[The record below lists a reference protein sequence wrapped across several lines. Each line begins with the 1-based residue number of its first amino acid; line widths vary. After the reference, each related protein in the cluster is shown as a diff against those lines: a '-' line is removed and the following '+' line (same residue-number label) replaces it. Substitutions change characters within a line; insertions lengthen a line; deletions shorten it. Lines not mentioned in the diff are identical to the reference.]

1 MLGTSGSATALHS
14 LELDTSADGSTH
26 MSSAFLP
33 FTSTPAQ
40 LVSALSRCCGL
51 SPKLVSDVSLL
62 SASVL
67 PAVVTLCIVR
77 VPNLSSRLRRLPFV
91 ALCMMLLLWAAMS
104 SRAPQAAGGFSSNE
118 DMLSSSSSS
127 SSSSAGVQL
136 PTSYSAGPSSKSI
149 GSLSSMTVAAAPIL
163 MALFL
168 VQPRGRRSQA
178 GVGAVLGLSLVL
190 QLAAVDAAASVCASV
205 KPVCT
210 APQPIVM
217 GSSAPKPAAVAVKS
231 PAAIAAS
238 ALVKSP
244 APVPPTSSSSSSANP
259 YAETLLAAMGV
270 RKEAFHVASLREP
283 DSDVPQRV
291 MPLTPHPRLSKALEQ
306 QLFTQLLVALNSNSS
321 RSSAGAAVPSAPRS
335 PAPAPAP
342 ASPAQA
348 DPADGLLY
356 LSNARLKVGVDPA
369 RGGAITHLSSPVMPP
384 EWAGRNL
391 INTWD
396 SGRLIQ
402 QSYYGCE
409 DGSCWSTRA
418 WRWNPVQGGSW
429 HNAAPKLLASSQFG
443 DMLSTSALPRN
454 WGGQGLLDDVVM
466 TTQSRLLPNMVKVR
480 QTMRYTGN
488 AGHPERHQEV
498 PAVFVDR
505 RLNALAIYSG
515 SAPWTGGQLSF
526 LMPGQVNEY
535 FKTPEKWAAYV
546 DTKSGFGV
554 GVYTPVAEQL
564 VAYRVG
570 GENSS
575 ARSDCSYFAPLVTAA
590 IQPQSEFSYDT
601 YIAVGRVDEMRQW
614 FAALAAATEPAL
626 AVQRRIAL
634 PATVDPSALRMPA
647 AAAAAQSAA
656 AAAPAPLSFAQALSP
671 RNDSFRL
678 MVDTTG
684 LQGSSRAGAQLLP
697 VKPVAVGAGLLQPAL
712 LAPMAV
718 QPTPKAAVKV
728 TTG

>member
-1 MLGTSGSATALHS
+1 M
-14 LELDTSADGSTH
+14 
-26 MSSAFLP
+26 
-33 FTSTPAQ
+33 
-40 LVSALSRCCGL
+40 
-51 SPKLVSDVSLL
+51 
-62 SASVL
+62 
-67 PAVVTLCIVR
+67 AV
-77 VPNLSSRLRRLPFV
+77 SRLT
-91 ALCMMLLLWAAMS
+91 
-104 SRAPQAAGGFSSNE
+104 NK
-118 DMLSSSSSS
+118 
-127 SSSSAGVQL
+127 
-136 PTSYSAGPSSKSI
+136 TSKHWHC
-149 GSLSSMTVAAAPIL
+149 AAA
-163 MALFL
+163 
-168 VQPRGRRSQA
+168 
-178 GVGAVLGLSLVL
+178 
-190 QLAAVDAAASVCASV
+190 
-205 KPVCT
+205 
-210 APQPIVM
+210 
-217 GSSAPKPAAVAVKS
+217 
-231 PAAIAAS
+231 
-238 ALVKSP
+238 
-244 APVPPTSSSSSSANP
+244 
-259 YAETLLAAMGV
+259 
-270 RKEAFHVASLREP
+270 
-283 DSDVPQRV
+283 
-291 MPLTPHPRLSKALEQ
+291 
-306 QLFTQLLVALNSNSS
+306 
-321 RSSAGAAVPSAPRS
+321 
-335 PAPAPAP
+335 
-342 ASPAQA
+342 
-348 DPADGLLY
+348 
-356 LSNARLKVGVDPA
+356 
-369 RGGAITHLSSPVMPP
+369 
-384 EWAGRNL
+384 
-391 INTWD
+391 
-396 SGRLIQ
+396 
-402 QSYYGCE
+402 GCE

-535 FKTPEKWAAYV
+535 FKIPEKWAAYV

-601 YIAVGRVDEMRQW
+601 YIAIGRVDEMRQW

-634 PATVDPSALRMPA
+634 PATVEPSALRMPA

-656 AAAPAPLSFAQALSP
+656 AAAPAPLSFAQALPP

-684 LQGSSRAGAQLLP
+684 VQGGSRAGAQLLP

-718 QPTPKAAVKV
+718 QPTPKTAMKV